1 MHGLPSRPSPG
12 PQAFCIGGFGWRRP
26 ESIFLK
32 RTLDRPPEGLS
43 ILAGTGA
50 GHPPLWCPTMA
61 LKIKIARDSK
71 GDSPWHAFAF
81 FLRVKKEGGPQAR
94 LCCGMSA
101 HTMQHPAEKDVECAA
116 NPFSAW
122 RKDTKDA
129 EGFAPRPPGN

>member
-32 RTLDRPPEGLS
+32 RTLDRPLKGLS

-71 GDSPWHAFAF
+71 GDSP
-81 FLRVKKEGGPQAR
+81 LAR
-94 LCCGMSA
+94 LCLLSSCEERRWPSGQTILRFVRA
-101 HTMQHPAEKDVECAA
+101 YHAA
-116 NPFSAW
+116 S
-122 RKDTKDA
+122 R
-129 EGFAPRPPGN
+129 